1 MSTEIGPE
9 EGLAALQPLRDVV
22 EVSLRSAEWLDEKV
36 DGAAIE
42 LARYYAGLV
51 DAAVTSGDGAAIQKA
66 MAVSGPN
73 LHKTL
78 TSLGLTPAARGSVKG
93 DAEAASVDPFDEL
106 KKRRRRAESKVSKE
120 A

>member
-1 MSTEIGPE
+1 MS
-9 EGLAALQPLRDVV
+9 LSAAD
-22 EVSLRSAEWLDEKV
+22 WLDDKV

-51 DAAVTSGDGAAIQKA
+51 DVAVASGEGAAIQKA

-78 TSLGLTPAARGSVKG
+78 TSLGLTPSARGSVKG
-93 DAEAASVDPFDEL
+93 ADDVASVDPFDEL
-106 KKRRRRAESKVSKE
+106 RKRRAKAATVKE